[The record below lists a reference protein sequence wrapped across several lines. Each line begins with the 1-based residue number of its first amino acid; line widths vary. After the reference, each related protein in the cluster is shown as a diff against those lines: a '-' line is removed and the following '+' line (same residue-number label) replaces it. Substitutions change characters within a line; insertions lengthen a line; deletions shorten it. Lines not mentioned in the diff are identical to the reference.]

1 MKKEKEI
8 LNFESNSE
16 KETEAIAFKFSKKIS
31 GSDIICF
38 FGDVGAG
45 KTVFTRGL
53 CRGLGFKGYVNSPS
67 YIVMNIYKTDT
78 VSIYHYDLYRIGSTA
93 ELNEIGF
100 YEFAGQ
106 DKSITIV
113 EWAEMLNGE
122 LPEKRVEIHISSEDE
137 SKRKIKIER
146 IQKCTF

>member
-1 MKKEKEI
+1 MKNESEI
-8 LNFESNSE
+8 LNFQSNSE
-16 KETEAIAFKFSKKIS
+16 KETESIAYNISKNVKE
-31 GSDIICF
+31 GDVICF

-53 CRGLGFKGYVNSPS
+53 CRGLGFEGYVNSPS

-78 VSIYHYDLYRIGSTA
+78 ISIYHYDLYRIGSTA

-106 DKSITIV
+106 EKSVTIV
-113 EWAEMLNGE
+113 EWAEMLDGE
-122 LPEKRVEIHISSEDE
+122 LPDNRIEIRITAPDEKKREIMIKRVN
-137 SKRKIKIER
+137 
-146 IQKCTF
+146 

>member
-1 MKKEKEI
+1 MGKNAKI
-8 LNFESNSE
+8 LEFDSSSE
-16 KETEAIAFKFSKKIS
+16 LETEQLASTFAHEVKE
-31 GSDIICF
+31 GDIICF

-53 CRGLGFKGYVNSPS
+53 CRGLGFEGYVNSPS
-67 YIVMNIYKTDT
+67 YIVMNIYKTDAI
-78 VSIYHYDLYRIGSTA
+78 SIYHYDLYRIGSTA

-122 LPEKRVEIHISSEDE
+122 LPEKRVEIHIKSENE
-137 SKRKIKIER
+137 TKRKIIIER
-146 IQKCTF
+146 V

>member
-1 MKKEKEI
+1 MEKNAKI
-8 LNFESNSE
+8 FEYFSSSE
-16 KETEAIAFKFSKKIS
+16 LETEQIASRLAHEVKE
-31 GSDIICF
+31 GDIICF

-53 CRGLGFKGYVNSPS
+53 CRGLGFEGYVNSPS
-67 YIVMNIYKTDT
+67 YIVMNIYKTET
-78 VSIYHYDLYRIGSTA
+78 ISIYHYDLYRIGSTA

-122 LPEKRVEIHISSEDE
+122 LPETRVEIHIKSESE
-137 SKRKIKIER
+137 TKRKIKFER
-146 IQKCTF
+146 I

>member
-1 MKKEKEI
+1 MEKNAKI
-8 LNFESNSE
+8 FEYFSSSE
-16 KETEAIAFKFSKKIS
+16 LETEQIASRLAHEVKE
-31 GSDIICF
+31 GDIICF

-53 CRGLGFKGYVNSPS
+53 CRGLGFEGYVNSPS
-67 YIVMNIYKTDT
+67 YIVMNIYKTET
-78 VSIYHYDLYRIGSTA
+78 ISIYHYDLYRIGSTA

-100 YEFAGQ
+100 YEFASQ

-122 LPEKRVEIHISSEDE
+122 LPEKRVEIHIKSESE
-137 SKRKIKIER
+137 TKRKIKFER
-146 IQKCTF
+146 I